1 MGEALR
7 MSNQWQG
14 QKREYIQGNT
24 TTAIVDGPGFLHS
37 VLINVPGGQVSLYDN
52 TAGSGNLI
60 GVFKAN
66 LISAQFVVDCA
77 FSVGLTAVTT
87 GTPATTITYSVEA

>member
-1 MGEALR
+1 

-14 QKREYIQGNT
+14 QKRAYIQSNAT
-24 TTAIVDGPGFLHS
+24 TTIVDGPGFLHS
-37 VLINVPGGQVSLYDN
+37 VSINFPGGQVSLYDN

-66 LISAQFVVDCA
+66 LISTNFVLDCI